1 MTLPEG
7 FAARPFAHRGLHGAL
22 GNGASAGPENSMGAI
37 RAAVAGGWGIEIDV
51 QPSAEGVAMVFHDD
65 DLGRLTDADGRIR
78 ERPVLALRGLRLA
91 DGSSIPTLREVL
103 DEVAGR
109 VPLLIEIKDQ
119 DGAMG
124 PGVGRLE
131 QAVAAELE
139 GYGGPVGVMSFNPH
153 SVAALADLAPDVP
166 RGLTTCSWDA
176 AEWPHVPGD
185 RRDAL
190 REMPVPD
197 HASFVSHDRR
207 DLASDFVARAGV
219 PVFCWTVR
227 SAEQERAARAHAAQ
241 VTFERYLPA

>member
-119 DGAMG
+119 DGSMG

-131 QAVAAELE
+131 EAVAAELE
-139 GYGGPVGVMSFNPH
+139 GYAGPVAAMSFNPH
-153 SVAALADLAPDVP
+153 SALAMARLAPEVP
-166 RGLTTCSWDA
+166 RGLTTCAWDP
-176 AEWPHVPGD
+176 AEWPHVPEE

-190 REMPVPD
+190 RAMAVPE

-207 DLASDFVARAGV
+207 DLASAFVAAAGV

-227 SAEQERAARAHAAQ
+227 TPEQEAEARRHAAQ
-241 VTFERYLPA
+241 ITFEGYLPA